1 MMRKNNKLVAI
12 VISLLLFAGLVYSI
26 FTITQT
32 KNNYQEPVI
41 FVFPDKQKLSPANA
55 FDSLLAQKDSIVNG
69 FFNPGYSQYKWW
81 VYVKISNQLASYL
94 QVGNPHINKIR
105 IYSIKSNK
113 PILVYESGDYFKFKQ
128 RTLNDPNFWF
138 KIPNLT
144 KGLLIEVDKKGE
156 SLELPIRVVAEKEM
170 TQYLSNQKMAYG
182 IFIGWMIFLV
192 LLNFFLWASLR
203 DNIHL
208 FYILFVS
215 SSAFWLIA
223 NWGLGFQ
230 YFWPNF
236 PEMASKARPLFSTSS
251 FIFILELSRRYFA
264 SIEKK
269 PLYKSFTRILQLLL
283 LLLFGTFVISDITLT
298 SERIRFL
305 TLSAANILWLV
316 STLTVLFF
324 IITSYKK
331 AKAISLFFLAAFMAL
346 AIFIFLIILS
356 QYNVQENWVFFINKY
371 GSAIGILANSTI
383 LSFGLTQRYNYYKK
397 EREQAQQEL
406 TIERSMQADRLIQ
419 AQEEE
424 RSRLARELHD
434 GLGGLLGSIR
444 IGAFNKLK
452 QDALNQSWLD
462 AQLSEAIEDLRNI
475 AHDLMPV
482 NLPEKGL
489 VAILEKTVARWNLSN
504 EFTTHLNCTINN
516 RYPLAVEAGLYRI
529 VSELIYNVKKHAH
542 ATEVY
547 ISLWEEKTNQTIT
560 LLVEDNGTGFI
571 SNQSEG
577 IGLKNIRYRVEY
589 LGGKIL
595 IDSNLKGTS
604 IVIEISGSK
613 NPLHAQ

>member
-1 MMRKNNKLVAI
+1 MRKNYKLIAI
-12 VISLLLFAGLVYSI
+12 VVSLLLFAGLVYSI
-26 FTITQT
+26 FNVTQT
-32 KNNYQEPVI
+32 KNNYHEPVI
-41 FVFPDKQKLSPANA
+41 FVFADKQKMTPANA
-55 FDSLLAQKDSIVNG
+55 LDSLLAQKDSIVNG
-69 FFNPGYSQYKWW
+69 FFNPGFSQYKWW
-81 VYVKISNQLASYL
+81 IYVKASNQVGNYL
-94 QVGNPHINKIR
+94 QVANPHINKIR
-105 IYSIKSNK
+105 IYAINANQ
-113 PILVYESGDYFKFKQ
+113 PVLVYESGDYFKFNQ
-128 RTLNDPNFWF
+128 RIINDPDFWF
-138 KIPNLT
+138 QIPNLT
-144 KGLLIEVDKKGE
+144 RDLLIEVDKKGE
-156 SLELPIRVVAEKEM
+156 SLEIPIRIVKEKEM
-170 TQYLSNQKMAYG
+170 IQYLSDQKMAYG
-182 IFIGWMIFLV
+182 IFIGWMVFLI

-203 DNIHL
+203 DNIHF

-215 SSAFWLIA
+215 SSALWVIA

-230 YFWPNF
+230 YFWPNY
-236 PEMASKARPLFSTSS
+236 PEMANKSRPLFSTSS
-251 FIFILELSRRYFA
+251 FIFILELSRRYFT

-269 PLYKSFTRILQLLL
+269 PLYNGFTRILQILL
-283 LLLFGTFVISDITLT
+283 LLLFGILVVGNIALANEWLRYSILT
-298 SERIRFL
+298 V
-305 TLSAANILWLV
+305 ANILWLV

-324 IITSYKK
+324 IITGYKK

-346 AIFIFLIILS
+346 AIFIILIILS
-356 QYNVQENWVFFINKY
+356 QYNVEENWVFFINKY
-371 GSAIGILANSTI
+371 GSAIGILANSTL

-406 TIERSMQADRLIQ
+406 TIEKSLQADRLIQ

-452 QDALNQSWLD
+452 QDNNNQTWLD
-462 AQLSEAIEDLRNI
+462 TQLSEAIEDLRNI

-504 EFTTHLNCTINN
+504 EFVTHLDCTINN

-547 ISLWEEKTNQTIT
+547 ISLWEEINNQTIT
-560 LLVEDNGTGFI
+560 LLVEDNGSGFI
-571 SNQSEG
+571 PNQSEG

-589 LGGKIL
+589 LSGKIL
-595 IDSNLKGTS
+595 IDSNTKGTS
-604 IVIEISGSK
+604 IVIEISGSQT
-613 NPLHAQ
+613 PLHAQ